1 VFLGQYYH
9 NLDDKGRVILPAR
22 MRESLADQGGAYLMR
37 GFDKNLMLVTSAT
50 FETIYERVNLM
61 SVTDLKA
68 RQLRRYIFS
77 SAVQVEFDKNGRIL
91 LPQYLR
97 DAAEIN
103 DEAVIVGVGS
113 YLEIWS
119 PRLWAAQNEQLN
131 DINTSGDWFAPL
143 DISFG

>member
-1 VFLGQYYH
+1 MNVL
-9 NLDDKGRVILPAR
+9 
-22 MRESLADQGGAYLMR
+22 
-37 GFDKNLMLVTSAT
+37 TC
-50 FETIYERVNLM
+50 M

>member
-1 VFLGQYYH
+1 MFLGQYYH

-37 GFDKNLMLVTSAT
+37 GFDQNLMLITSAS
-50 FETIYERVNLM
+50 FETIYEHVNRM

-119 PRLWAAQNEQLN
+119 PRLWKAQNEQLN
-131 DINTSGDWFAPL
+131 DINISGDWFAPL
-143 DISFG
+143 DIPFG